1 MSDFAQTLT
10 EDLRLTVLHLLAEA
24 DGYDLNSA
32 ILKRALADFS
42 HRPSGDKLDT
52 ELHWLAEQGLLTLSK
67 TAGLL
72 VARLTHRGA
81 DVASGAARAPGVRR
95 PDP

>member
-1 MSDFAQTLT
+1 MTDFAQTLT
-10 EDLRLTVLHLLAEA
+10 EDLRLTVLQLLSEA

-32 ILKRALADFS
+32 IIKRALADFG
-42 HRPSGDKLDT
+42 HRISEDKLHT
-52 ELHWLAEQGLLTLSK
+52 ELHWLAEQGLVDLSSAGSLIVTKLTP
-67 TAGLL
+67 
-72 VARLTHRGA
+72 RGA